1 MGRDA
6 EQGPDEDAIEALVDS
21 IHLSPIATVITDPR
35 QPDNP
40 IVEANPAFTELT
52 GYARD
57 EILGRNC
64 RFLAGSGTEPE
75 ARERLRDAVRASRA
89 ALVEITN
96 YRKDG
101 DAFRNAV
108 MIAPLFGEDGKVLLF
123 LGSQMDV
130 GSAPP
135 VPDRGGE
142 AERLTHALSP
152 RQRQVLAGMVAGLRN
167 KQIAA
172 ELGIDETTVKMH
184 RRSMLSRLG
193 ASTTADAIRIG
204 VEAGLAR

>member
-1 MGRDA
+1 MGRSA
-6 EQGPDEDAIEALVDS
+6 ERVSAEDAMDGLVES
-21 IHLSPIATVITDPR
+21 IHLSPIATVVTDPR
-35 QPDNP
+35 LPDNP
-40 IVEANPAFTELT
+40 IIAANKAFSDLT

-57 EILGRNC
+57 EIVGRNC
-64 RFLAGSGTEPE
+64 RFLSGAATEPE
-75 ARERLRDAVRASRA
+75 ARRRLRDAVCAGRP
-89 ALVEITN
+89 ALIELVN

-101 DAFRNAV
+101 SVFRNAV
-108 MIAPLFGEDGKVLLF
+108 MIAPLFDEQGEVRLF

-130 GSAPP
+130 GSAAG
-135 VPDRGGE
+135 VPNRRRAAVQLVD
-142 AERLTHALSP
+142 ALTP
-152 RQRQVLAGMVAGLRN
+152 RQTQVLAGMVGGLRN

-204 VEAGLAR
+204 VEAGLGL

>member
-1 MGRDA
+1 M
-6 EQGPDEDAIEALVDS
+6 EALVDS

-35 QPDNP
+35 LPDNP
-40 IVEANPAFTELT
+40 IVEANPAFTDLT

-64 RFLAGSGTEPE
+64 RFLAGADTEPE
-75 ARERLRDAVRASRA
+75 ARERLRDAVRASRP

-135 VPDRGGE
+135 VPERGRE